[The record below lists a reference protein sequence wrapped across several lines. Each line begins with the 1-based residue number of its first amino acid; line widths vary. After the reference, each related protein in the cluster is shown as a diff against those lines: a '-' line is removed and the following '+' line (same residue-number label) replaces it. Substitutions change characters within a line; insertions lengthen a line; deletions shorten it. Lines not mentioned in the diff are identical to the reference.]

1 MNILI
6 IEDEELA
13 YKNLVKLIH
22 EYDSTICILAWKT
35 TARSSIEWL
44 AKNSVPDLIF
54 ADIHLPDASAFEIF
68 KKTETNIPVIFT
80 TAYDKY
86 AIEAFEV
93 NCVDYLLKPIKIDR
107 LSRSIDKYKLTR
119 GIGLNQALIV
129 QLQQQINQLSSA
141 AKEYKHRFLIKSGD
155 KFNYVETKD
164 IAYFFADGNIIYA
177 VTKDNKKSIID
188 YSLESLEKKLNPN
201 EFFRVTRKYIIHIS
215 SINKVSKYFHSRLK
229 IMIHPD
235 PKEDILISRI
245 KVQLFLNWMEGVE
258 N

>member
-13 YKNLVKLIH
+13 YKNLVKLLH
-22 EYDSTICILAWKT
+22 EYDRTIRISGWT
-35 TARSSIEWL
+35 TTVRSSIEWL
-44 AKNSVPDLIF
+44 ANNSGPDLIF

-68 KKTETNIPVIFT
+68 KKTEINIPVIFT

-119 GIGLNQALIV
+119 GNGLNQSLIV
-129 QLQQQINQLSSA
+129 QLQQQINQLSNAS
-141 AKEYKHRFLIKSGD
+141 KEFKHRFLIKSGN
-155 KFNYVETKD
+155 KFNYIETKD
-164 IAYFFADGNIIYA
+164 IAYFFADGNIVFA

-188 YSLESLEKKLNPN
+188 YSLESLEKKLDPN

-215 SINKVSKYFHSRLK
+215 SIRNVSKYFHSRLK

-245 KVQLFLNWMEGVE
+245 KVPIFLDWMEGID
-258 N
+258 

>member
-22 EYDSTICILAWKT
+22 EYDRTIHVLAWT
-35 TARSSIEWL
+35 TTVKSSIEWL
-44 AKNSVPDLIF
+44 ANNPGPDLIF
-54 ADIHLPDASAFEIF
+54 VDIHLPDASAFEIF
-68 KKTETNIPVIFT
+68 RKTELNIPVIFI

-93 NCVDYLLKPIKIDR
+93 NSVDYLLKPIKIDR
-107 LSRSIDKYKLTR
+107 LSKSIDKYKLTR
-119 GIGLNQALIV
+119 GNSLNQTLII
-129 QLQQQINQLSSA
+129 QLQKQINQLSSA
-141 AKEYKHRFLIKSGD
+141 AKESKQRFLTKSGD
-155 KFNYVETKD
+155 KFSYIETKN

-177 VTKDNKKSIID
+177 VTKNNNKSIID
-188 YSLESLEKKLNPN
+188 YSLESLEIKLNPN
-201 EFFRVTRKYIIHIS
+201 EFFRVNRKYIIHIS
-215 SINKVSKYFHSRLK
+215 SICNVTKYFHSRLK
-229 IMIHPD
+229 IIINPS

-245 KVQLFLNWMEGVE
+245 KVPIFLDWMEGVE